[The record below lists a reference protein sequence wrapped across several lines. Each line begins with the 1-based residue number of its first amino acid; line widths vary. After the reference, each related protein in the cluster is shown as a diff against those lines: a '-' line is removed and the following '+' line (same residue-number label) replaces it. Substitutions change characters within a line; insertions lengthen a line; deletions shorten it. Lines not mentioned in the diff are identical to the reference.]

1 MLRRIVRTEGSRC
14 SAVRMRAMLAVALG
28 SGLIVG
34 GGVAPAAAQKP
45 ITIGA
50 PLALSGNLA
59 DSAAHVKRG
68 YDVWLEEVNARGG
81 LLGRPVQFQ
90 VYDDRSDAATS
101 ARLTE
106 RLITSDK
113 VDLLLAPFGSAGTS
127 TASAVSEK
135 SRMVMVNVAGASES
149 IHQRGFKYIFQ
160 VVTPVA
166 YYVEGTFPLAAKA
179 GYKTMVFVSRDYAA
193 ARDMEK
199 AIRVWAPQNGIEI
212 KMVEYFP
219 AATTDFSSYIA
230 RARDLQPDIWVS
242 VGYPPEAIE
251 MIRQMRATNY
261 LPKMFVHNGVSQE
274 DFLKATG
281 KDAEY
286 AFGMSLYEPSLPTR
300 GNADFVRKFKAK
312 YNYEP
317 GYYAAVG
324 YGSCLVLE
332 EAVKKTG
339 SLDQDKLAATLRS
352 LQTETPFGPYAVSE
366 TGAQTAKKGLI
377 IQVLKGHREIVWPFP
392 QKTADA
398 VLPMPAWNKR

>member
-1 MLRRIVRTEGSRC
+1 MNQTRTMLGARRTLG
-14 SAVRMRAMLAVALG
+14 AVTALLVAL
-28 SGLIVG
+28 LLAT
-34 GGVAPAAAQKP
+34 GVMPAAAQKP
-45 ITIGA
+45 LVIGA
-50 PLALSGNLA
+50 PIAVTGNLA

-90 VYDDRSDAATS
+90 TYDDRSDAGTA

-113 VDLLLAPFGSAGTS
+113 VDLLLAPFGSSGTS

-135 SRMVMVNVAGASES
+135 HKMVMINVAGASES

-166 YYVEGTFPLAAKA
+166 YYVEGTFPLAKKA
-179 GYKTMVFVSRDYAA
+179 GYKSLVFVARDYPA

-199 AIRVWAPQNGIEI
+199 AVRKWAPENGIEI

-230 RARDLQPDIWVS
+230 RARDIRPDIWVS

-251 MIRQMRATNY
+251 MIRQMKATNY

-286 AFGMSLYEPSLPTR
+286 ALGMSLYEPTLATK
-300 GNADFVRKFKAK
+300 GNAEFVKKFKAK
-312 YNYEP
+312 FNYEP

-339 SLDQDKLAATLRS
+339 SVDQDKLAATLRS
-352 LQTETPFGPYAVSE
+352 LKTETPFGPYAVDQ
-366 TGAQTAKKGLI
+366 TGAQIAKKGLI
-377 IQVLKGHREIVWPFP
+377 VQVLKGHRQIVWPFN

-398 VLPMPAWNKR
+398 VLPMPAWNAR